1 MGGELFTLF
10 AKLTL
15 DTSEFDKN
23 TDQAKEKASVFG
35 DVLKA
40 DLVGKGISLAFD
52 GIKKLGGAIKD
63 FAADAVMSYGN
74 IEQLRGGVETLF
86 GDSAQQVLADADQ
99 AFKTAGM
106 SAEQYMDTSIQS
118 AASLINSLGGDQ
130 AKAAELMNMS
140 ITDMADNVNKMGTSM
155 EGVQNAYRGFSRGN
169 FTMLDNL
176 ALGFAG
182 TKEGMQELLDKAQ
195 EISGV
200 EYDISSY
207 ADIVE
212 AIHVVQDEMGITGTT
227 SREAAE
233 TIQGSLSSMKS
244 AWENLVAGIA
254 DPDANF
260 GELITNF
267 TESAETALDNVI
279 PAVGRTLS
287 GIGVV
292 IKKLAPVALEKIPEI
307 FNDLAPDLGEAALA
321 MVEYVM
327 DAFTESGGKLL
338 EAGIGWITQL
348 SEGLVEG
355 IPNMLEVVLPLI
367 EQFSEF
373 VREGAGNLFDVG
385 IEFILNMAQGIMDSL
400 PMLIEQ
406 VPQIVINFAGAINDN
421 APKVLVGGVQ
431 LILTIIKG
439 IISAIP
445 TLIANVPKIFQA
457 VLAVW
462 TALNWINL
470 GKNVIEFIKN
480 GIDQLSQNVPQ
491 TIKDIGNKAIEWF
504 KSVNWANAG
513 QQAINFIK
521 TAILAI
527 ATHVPQT
534 IMDIASKAIAWFKS
548 VDWAGAGSKAIEF
561 IKTAIA
567 NIATHIPQA
576 IKDIASNAI
585 EWFKDVDWAGAGSAV
600 IGFIKDAITGLATDI
615 PYALWNIA
623 EQAWDWFNDVDWYS
637 LGSNI
642 IDGIVDGLQSGVR
655 WITDAARSVAQRAK
669 DAAENLLG
677 IASPSKVFR
686 DEVGKMID
694 KGLAIG
700 IEQNAID
707 VIRSAEELSK
717 NVLKPFDDLDAPV
730 IGASADS
737 GSMGAFS
744 QEFGGYIA
752 EVIQANNASLVE
764 GIYEAMMMVM
774 QDGGFTMQMDGR
786 EFGRVLRESGVAMA

>member
-1 MGGELFTLF
+1 MGGELFSLF

-15 DTSEFDKN
+15 DTSEFDQN
-23 TDQAKEKASVFG
+23 TDRAKEKASVFG
-35 DVLKA
+35 DVLAA

-63 FAADAVMSYGN
+63 FTTDAVMSYGE
-74 IEQLRGGVETLF
+74 IEQLRGGIETLF
-86 GDSAQQVLADADQ
+86 GESAPKVLADADQ

-106 SAEQYMDTSIQS
+106 SASQYMDTSIQS

-195 EISGV
+195 EISGIK
-200 EYDISSY
+200 YDISSY

-267 TESAETALDNVI
+267 TDSAETALDNVI

-321 MVEYVM
+321 MVEYIM
-327 DAFTESGGKLL
+327 DAFMEQGGKLL
-338 EAGIGWITQL
+338 DAGIEWITQL
-348 SEGLVEG
+348 GDGLVEG
-355 IPNMLEVVLPLI
+355 IPNMLETVLPLI

-373 VREGAGNLFDVG
+373 FREGAGNLVDVG
-385 IEFILNMAQGIMDSL
+385 IEFILNLVQGIMDSL

-406 VPQIVINFAGAINDN
+406 VPQIIINFAGAINDN
-421 APKVLVGGVQ
+421 APKLIVGGVQ
-431 LILTIIKG
+431 LIGMIING

-445 TLIANVPKIFQA
+445 TFIANIPKIFEA
-457 VLAVW
+457 FLAVW
-462 TALNWINL
+462 SALNWLNL
-470 GKNVIEFIKN
+470 GKNVITFIKN
-480 GIDQLSQNVPQ
+480 GIEQLQ
-491 TIKDIGNKAIEWF
+491 TQLPEALKNIGNKAIEFF
-504 KSVNWANAG
+504 KGINWSTAG
-513 QQAINFIK
+513 TDAINFIK
-521 TAILAI
+521 TAITGLSSLIPNALRAI
-527 ATHVPQT
+527 GQAAVN
-534 IMDIASKAIAWFKS
+534 AFKS
-548 VDWAGAGSKAIEF
+548 INWVDLGM
-561 IKTAIA
+561 
-567 NIATHIPQA
+567 N
-576 IKDIASNAI
+576 
-585 EWFKDVDWAGAGSAV
+585 V
-600 IGFIKDAITGLATDI
+600 IRGIVNGITSGIGWIKDAAKSAAQS
-615 PYALWNIA
+615 AL
-623 EQAWDWFNDVDWYS
+623 
-637 LGSNI
+637 
-642 IDGIVDGLQSGVR
+642 
-655 WITDAARSVAQRAK
+655 DAAK
-669 DAAENLLG
+669 NLLG
-677 IASPSKVFR
+677 IESPSKVFR
-686 DEVGKMID
+686 EQVGKMIPA
-694 KGLAIG
+694 GLSIG
-700 IEQNAID
+700 IDEGAVD
-707 VIRSAEELSK
+707 AIRSAENLSK
-717 NVLKPFDDLDAPV
+717 SVFKPFEDLDAPV
-730 IGASADS
+730 IGVTAES
-737 GSMGAFS
+737 GFTGAFQ
-744 QEFGGYIA
+744 QEFGGVIGEYIR
-752 EVIQANNASLVE
+752 ANNENLVSA
-764 GIYEAMMMVM
+764 IYDAVVAANS
-774 QDGGFTMQMDGR
+774 GLTMQIDGR
-786 EFGRVLRESGVAMA
+786 ELGRVLRDSGVVMA

>member
-10 AKLTL
+10 AKLIL

-35 DVLKA
+35 DVLAA

-63 FAADAVMSYGN
+63 FTTDAVMSYGE
-74 IEQLRGGVETLF
+74 IEQLRGGIETLF
-86 GDSAQQVLADADQ
+86 GESAPKVLADADQ

-106 SAEQYMDTSIQS
+106 SASQYMDTSIQS

-182 TKEGMQELLDKAQ
+182 TKEGMQELLDKAE

-244 AWENLVAGIA
+244 AWDNLVAGIA

-267 TESAETALDNVI
+267 TDSAETALDNVI

-321 MVEYVM
+321 MVEYIM
-327 DAFTESGGKLL
+327 DAFMEQGGKLL
-338 EAGIGWITQL
+338 DAGIEWITQL
-348 SEGLVEG
+348 GDGLVEG
-355 IPNMLEVVLPLI
+355 IPNMLEAVLPLI
-367 EQFSEF
+367 ENFSEF
-373 VREGAGNLFDVG
+373 VREGAGNLVDVG
-385 IEFILNMAQGIMDSL
+385 IEFILNLAQGIMDSL

-406 VPQIVINFAGAINDN
+406 VPQIIINFAGAINDN
-421 APKVLVGGVQ
+421 APKLIVGGVE
-431 LILTIIKG
+431 LIGMIING

-445 TLIANVPKIFQA
+445 TFIANIPKIFEA
-457 VLAVW
+457 FLAVW
-462 TALNWINL
+462 SALNWINL
-470 GKNVIEFIKN
+470 GKNVITFIKN
-480 GIDQLSQNVPQ
+480 GIEQLQ
-491 TIKDIGNKAIEWF
+491 TQLPEALKNIGNKAIEFF
-504 KSVNWANAG
+504 KGINWSTAG
-513 QQAINFIK
+513 KDAINFIK
-521 TAILAI
+521 TAITGMSSLIPNAL
-527 ATHVPQT
+527 
-534 IMDIASKAIAWFKS
+534 KAIGQAAVNAFKS
-548 VDWAGAGSKAIEF
+548 INWVDLGMNVIRGIVNGISSGI
-561 IKTAIA
+561 
-567 NIATHIPQA
+567 
-576 IKDIASNAI
+576 
-585 EWFKDVDWAGAGSAV
+585 DW
-600 IGFIKDAITGLATDI
+600 IKDAAKSAAQS
-615 PYALWNIA
+615 AL
-623 EQAWDWFNDVDWYS
+623 
-637 LGSNI
+637 
-642 IDGIVDGLQSGVR
+642 
-655 WITDAARSVAQRAK
+655 DAAK
-669 DAAENLLG
+669 NLLG
-677 IASPSKVFR
+677 IESPSKVFR
-686 DEVGKMID
+686 EQVGKMIPA
-694 KGLAIG
+694 GLSIG
-700 IEQNAID
+700 IDEGAVD
-707 VIRSAEELSK
+707 AIRSAENLSK
-717 NVLKPFDDLDAPV
+717 SVFKPFEDLDAPV
-730 IGASADS
+730 IGVTAEN
-737 GSMGAFS
+737 GFTGAFQ
-744 QEFGGYIA
+744 QEFGGVIGEYIR
-752 EVIQANNASLVE
+752 ANNESLVSA
-764 GIYEAMMMVM
+764 IYDAVVAANS
-774 QDGGFTMQMDGR
+774 GLTMQIDGR
-786 EFGRVLRESGVAMA
+786 ELGRVLRDSGVVMA